1 MYIGVDTHKAPHT
14 LIALDDQG
22 RVRKTLCIL
31 NDPQGWSEGLCWS
44 REFEGE
50 RVWGIENSG
59 SLGKGF
65 AQFLLSQ
72 DEQSVREVCPKR
84 TAQYRRRARKP
95 DKTDQTDALAIAR
108 LLVAEAE
115 DLPAVRPD
123 DLSTELRLLSDH
135 RDNLLAERTRL
146 LNRLHSQMLQIDPSY
161 RQKSAPLTKKE
172 GILYCQDLQLHAADS
187 LLQTR
192 LLIVR
197 QLCDQV
203 LRLDDEITEIKKAI
217 QQKVRESETPLV
229 EMSGIGE
236 IVAARLIGEL
246 GSSPRISSAAALA
259 SLAGIAPVEVSS
271 GGHRGFRLN
280 LGGNRKL
287 NRAFH
292 IIALVQLR
300 CNPLAKAYYQRK
312 RSEGKTSREALRC
325 LKRQLVNVVYR
336 LLFRPPDATS
346 QPAGQL
352 EAATA

>member
-1 MYIGVDTHKAPHT
+1 MIRSIHTHKVTHT

-22 RVRKTLCIL
+22 RVGTALRIDNT
-31 NDPQGWSEGLCWS
+31 PEGWSQALRWS
-44 REFEGE
+44 QEFEGE
-50 RVWGIENSG
+50 RIWGIENSG

-72 DEQSVREVCPKR
+72 GEESVHEVSPRR
-84 TAQYRRRARKP
+84 TAQYRRRGRKQ
-95 DKTDQTDALAIAR
+95 DKTDQADAVAIAR
-108 LLVAEAE
+108 LLVAEAQT
-115 DLPAVRPD
+115 LPVVQGD
-123 DLSTELRLLSDH
+123 DLSTEMRILSDH
-135 RDNLLAERTRL
+135 RDSLLAEHTRL
-146 LNRLHSQMLQIDPSY
+146 INRLHSQMLQIDPSY
-161 RQKSAPLTKKE
+161 RQKSGPLTKKE

-217 QQKVRESETPLV
+217 QQKVRRSNTALV
-229 EMSGIGE
+229 EMSSIGE
-236 IVAARLIGEL
+236 IVAGRLIGEL
-246 GSSPRISSAAALA
+246 GSVPRISSAAALA

-271 GGHRGFRLN
+271 GGHRGFRVN

-312 RSEGKTSREALRC
+312 RSEGKTGREALRC
-325 LKRQLVNVVYR
+325 LKRQLVNVV
-336 LLFRPPDATS
+336 FRQFRSADVTSPPERR
-346 QPAGQL
+346 P
-352 EAATA
+352 EAVAA